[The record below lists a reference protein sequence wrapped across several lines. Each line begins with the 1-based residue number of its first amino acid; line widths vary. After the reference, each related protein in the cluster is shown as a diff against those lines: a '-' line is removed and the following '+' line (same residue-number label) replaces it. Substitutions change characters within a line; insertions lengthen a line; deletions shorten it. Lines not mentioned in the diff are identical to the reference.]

1 MFQPKLT
8 ILKWLILIALTIP
21 ILATAWLGYQTR
33 YHADDFCMAGLVIRN
48 GFWQAANFW
57 YQTWTGRYSYIFFT
71 QLFGLGGPQLARVF
85 PTIVLLLWFSLI
97 GWFFYNFLG
106 LITYNDQISKA
117 AYPFQGKLVSALTL
131 SASTLFL
138 LLHLLPNLFQSVLW
152 QNGSVNYTLPLIFF
166 VGNLAIILH
175 ATRKIQT
182 TPHLQHILPFGIQV
196 FVLSLISSG
205 FTEVFVVMQL
215 CLFSL
220 LLVLSWMWWRRYFQF
235 NLVKLFSAGLAGA
248 LLGFIIVIT
257 APGNLGRQASA
268 NVGYYSGPIEL
279 FMNTAYLAYIT
290 GHSII
295 KHNGVII
302 FIVLCSC
309 IWISYSHFITNS
321 SLSSSPRSTRWFWF
335 ILLRATCIIPV
346 SFGLV
351 MVTML
356 PTEYYLHSYPDA
368 RTLTIP
374 YFVIVMSVLLFGIIL
389 GHMLWVIKG
398 FIKVN
403 WLLAISIPLLVSV
416 IFISTLTTRR
426 IVVQIPESIA
436 FAQMWDQ
443 RDQYLRTAK
452 TQGETEVSA
461 PGLPIWN
468 GVHDLAL
475 EPDNWVN
482 TCMAWYYDFTRIT
495 GR

>member
-8 ILKWLILIALTIP
+8 IIKWLILIALTIP
-21 ILATAWLGYQTR
+21 ILATAWLGFQTR

-71 QLFGLGGPQLARVF
+71 QLFGLGGSQLARVF
-85 PTIVLLLWFSLI
+85 PSLLLLLWFTLLS
-97 GWFFYNFLG
+97 WFFYNLMR
-106 LITYNDQISKA
+106 LITSEDQRYKA
-117 AYPFQGKLVSALTL
+117 PHPFQGKLVSALTL
-131 SASTLFL
+131 SASTLYL
-138 LLHLLPNLFQSVLW
+138 ILHLIPNLFQSVLW
-152 QNGSVNYTLPLIFF
+152 QNGSINYTLPLIFLM
-166 VGNLAIILH
+166 GSLAIILH
-175 ATRKIQT
+175 VTCKIQT
-182 TPHLQHILPFGIQV
+182 TSHLQNFLPFGVSV
-196 FVLSLISSG
+196 FVLSFISSG

-220 LLVLSWMWWRRYFQF
+220 LVTISCAWWRRYFQS

-257 APGNLGRQASA
+257 APGNIGRQASTHIS
-268 NVGYYSGPIEL
+268 NYPGL
-279 FMNTAYLAYIT
+279 MKLLMNTTYLAYIT

-295 KHNGVII
+295 KHNGVIL
-302 FIVLCSC
+302 FIILCTC
-309 IWISYSHFITNS
+309 IWISYTYFITYAT
-321 SLSSSPRSTRWFWF
+321 LSSSPRNRRWFW
-335 ILLRATCIIPV
+335 IMLLSAISLIPV

-351 MVTML
+351 MVTMM

-368 RTLTIP
+368 RTLIIP
-374 YFVIVMSVLLFGIIL
+374 YFAVVMSVLLFGIIL
-389 GHMLWVIKG
+389 GYLLWVKRG

-403 WLLAISIPLLVSV
+403 LLLAFSILLLFTV
-416 IFISTLTTRR
+416 IIICSSTTRR
-426 IVVQIPESIA
+426 ITAQIPESIA
-436 FAQMWDQ
+436 FAQRWDQ
-443 RDQYLRTAK
+443 RDQYLHLAK
-452 TQGETEVSA
+452 VRGETEVSA

-482 TCMAWYYDFTRIT
+482 TCMAWYYGFTKIT